1 MGLHVRKVC
10 RSCGTISAKRR
21 VKDCPRCGYY
31 MTQDFTS
38 VFVSAIEKNQEI
50 GSSYYLQKLEA
61 AQKHL
66 FL

>member
-21 VKDCPRCGYY
+21 VKDCPACGYY
-31 MTQDFTS
+31 MTKNFTP
-38 VFVSAIEKNQEI
+38 VEKNQEI
-50 GSSYYLQKLEA
+50 GSSYYLQKLKST
-61 AQKHL
+61 QKQL